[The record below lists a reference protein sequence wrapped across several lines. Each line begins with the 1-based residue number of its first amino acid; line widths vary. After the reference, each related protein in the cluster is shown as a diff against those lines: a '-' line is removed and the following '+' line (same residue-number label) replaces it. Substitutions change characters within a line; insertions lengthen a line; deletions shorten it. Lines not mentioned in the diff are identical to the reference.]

1 MPFAHKRFGGYF
13 NITHCCKSHHKT
25 TAKFSSNPTITI
37 FEIIHKDGWCHSTMA
52 QTTMAHASMTIPLWR
67 RSSLAHPGMARS
79 STAQVQCG
87 AVSVWRIPVWR
98 RPSTA
103 HFTMAQFRVGASKHR
118 RKRAVPGVT
127 CRLQTK
133 YSNYTNGKIN

>member
-1 MPFAHKRFGGYF
+1 MLPVCQGIYIQADTHKIPCIKSMCGTF
-13 NITHCCKSHHKT
+13 NGICVQ
-25 TAKFSSNPTITI
+25 AK
-37 FEIIHKDGWCHSTMA
+37 ERCHSTMA

-79 STAQVQCG
+79 STAQVRCG
-87 AVSVWRIPVWR
+87 AVSVLRIPVWR
-98 RPSTA
+98 RSSTA

-118 RKRAVPGVT
+118 RKRAVPHVT

-133 YSNYTNGKIN
+133 YSNYTN

>member
-1 MPFAHKRFGGYF
+1 MWH
-13 NITHCCKSHHKT
+13 
-25 TAKFSSNPTITI
+25 SSVLSSVHRSSSTVERRTRNQESPGSKQFHSLHYALVHYI
-37 FEIIHKDGWCHSTMA
+37 KLYKWCHSTMA
-52 QTTMAHASMTIPLWR
+52 QTTMAHASMTIPLRR

-79 STAQVQCG
+79 GTAQVRCG

-118 RKRAVPGVT
+118 RKRAVPRVT

-133 YSNYTNGKIN
+133 YSNYTN